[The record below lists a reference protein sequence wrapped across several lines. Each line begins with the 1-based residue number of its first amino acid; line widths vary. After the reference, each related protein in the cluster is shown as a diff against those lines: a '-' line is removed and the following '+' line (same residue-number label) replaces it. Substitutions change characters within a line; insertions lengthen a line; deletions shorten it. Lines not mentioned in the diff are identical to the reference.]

1 MSSERPIRSTRVKP
15 APPILP
21 EIMARINTL
30 DGKYYEQIRTEF
42 NKVAMYFKD
51 DTDYIANFWL
61 THYEYDLEDFK
72 HQFLLRSLLNVV
84 GLKHSKVLEFLNAI
98 PNEETLMQLA
108 VVRVNN
114 GKKVF
119 YRIRVGINT

>member
-42 NKVAMYFKD
+42 NKVSMYFKD
-51 DTDYIANFWL
+51 DTDHISTFWL
-61 THYEYDLEDFK
+61 THYVYDLDDFK
-72 HQFLLRSLLNVV
+72 HQFLLRSLLSIV
-84 GLKHSKVLEFLNAI
+84 GLKNPKVLEFLNAI
-98 PNEETLMQLA
+98 PKEETLMQLG
-108 VVRVNN
+108 VVRVDN

>member
-1 MSSERPIRSTRVKP
+1 MSSERPIRSTRIKP

-30 DGKYYEQIRTEF
+30 NGKYYEQIRTEF

-51 DTDYIANFWL
+51 DPDFITAFWL
-61 THYEYDLEDFK
+61 THYEYDLTDFK
-72 HQFLLRSLLNVV
+72 HQFLLRSLLSIV
-84 GLKHSKVLEFLNAI
+84 GLKHPKVLDLLNKI
-98 PNEETLMQLA
+98 KEEETLMQLG

-114 GKKVF
+114 GSKVF
-119 YRIRVGINT
+119 YRIRAGINT